1 MIKII
6 NPYIWRQSRYGM
18 WTIQI
23 YGNIKYKKMKW
34 DNKRT
39 RIDFTTRVL
48 YSLEI
53 CMN

>member
-34 DNKRT
+34 IIKEH
-39 RIDFTTRVL
+39 VL
-48 YSLEI
+48 
-53 CMN
+53 